1 MNGDDD
7 EWWECDFT
15 PEQSGLYF
23 YRFEIDTWRGTLGI
37 TSRFGGESGIDE
49 FGAPEGECWQL
60 TVFESQY
67 QIPDWLSGGIMYQIF
82 PDRFYRSGTTKY
94 QRTQTVICI
103 SGGGRNRNGGP
114 IITEKSQTLI
124 ILAEIWKVS
133 FKNWIIYKA

>member
-1 MNGDDD
+1 MDH

-67 QIPDWLSGGIMYQIF
+67 QTPDWLSGGIMYQIF

-94 QRTQTVICI
+94 NVPH
-103 SGGGRNRNGGP
+103 GP
-114 IITEKSQTLI
+114 LSASAVGVATGMEAAIIREKSQTLI